1 MILTRVVKIGKGQYD
16 EYIGRPKQLN
26 VMHWGNP
33 FGTSGEK
40 CAVRVSS
47 RTEAMN
53 RFWYWLEGTADK
65 DVEPQRRQWILDNLE
80 KLRGK
85 RLGCFCMPQP
95 CHGLIYR
102 AFLGE
107 ITKEQALST
116 QPWQEVQHD
125 IFTQA
130 PIAATET
137 KPVVASEVEVEVEA
151 PPPQPKPAPR
161 ARVLEEDQL
170 DLFG

>member
-1 MILTRVVKIGKGQYD
+1 MFTKVVKIGKAQYN
-16 EYIGRPKQLN
+16 EYIGRPTEPN

-33 FGTSGEK
+33 FGMKGNK
-40 CAVRVSS
+40 CAVLVSS

-80 KLRGK
+80 TLRGK
-85 RLGCFCMPQP
+85 TLGCFCMPQP

-125 IFTQA
+125 IFAQA
-130 PIAATET
+130 PVASTE
-137 KPVVASEVEVEVEA
+137 KKAVVASEVEVVVEA
-151 PPPQPKPAPR
+151 PPPKPAPR
-161 ARVLEEDQL
+161 VRAVEVDQL

>member
-1 MILTRVVKIGKGQYD
+1 MKLTRVVKIGKAPYD
-16 EYIGRPKQLN
+16 EYIGRPKQPN
-26 VMHWGNP
+26 MMHWGNP
-33 FGTSGEK
+33 FGLSGDK

-53 RFWYWLEGTADK
+53 RFWYWLEGTADQN
-65 DVEPQRRQWILDNLE
+65 VEPERRQWILDNLE
-80 KLRGK
+80 SLRGK

-116 QPWQEVQHD
+116 QPWQEVQND
-125 IFTQA
+125 IFAGAVA
-130 PIAATET
+130 PTTEV
-137 KPVVASEVEVEVEA
+137 KVVVASEVDVED
-151 PPPQPKPAPR
+151 PPLKTATR
-161 ARVLEEDQL
+161 ARVMEEDQL

>member
-1 MILTRVVKIGKGQYD
+1 MLTRVVKIGKASYD
-16 EYIGRPKQLN
+16 EYIGRPKQPN

-33 FGTSGEK
+33 FGLSGDK

-53 RFWYWLEGTADK
+53 RFWYWLEGTADQK
-65 DVEPQRRQWILDNLE
+65 VEPERRQWILDNLE
-80 KLRGK
+80 SLRGK

-116 QPWQEVQHD
+116 QPWQEVQND
-125 IFTQA
+125 IFA
-130 PIAATET
+130 EVPVAATET
-137 KPVVASEVEVEVEA
+137 KPVVASEVEMEA
-151 PPPQPKPAPR
+151 PPPKAVPR
-161 ARVLEEDQL
+161 ARALEEDQL

>member
-1 MILTRVVKIGKGQYD
+1 MILTRVVKIGKAPYD

-33 FGTSGEK
+33 FGLKGDK
-40 CAVRVSS
+40 CAVLVGS

-116 QPWQEVQHD
+116 LPWQEVQND
-125 IFTQA
+125 IFAGA
-130 PIAATET
+130 PVASPEA
-137 KPVVASEVEVEVEA
+137 KPVVASEVEE
-151 PPPQPKPAPR
+151 PPPPSKPAPR